1 MSKKVIIGISLAFIM
16 FVITGCGAPSTLEE
30 YINSNE
36 DAKST
41 IDSLASGNM
50 KVDITDNTLTYTYTY
65 NQTFTGDTLEKI
77 EEELEKAMEEQSSTF
92 ENIGT
97 TLEKESGVS
106 DVKVVVEYLNK
117 DGSKIYSEEF

>member
-16 FVITGCGAPSTLEE
+16 FVITGCRTPSTLEE

-106 DVKVVVEYLNK
+106 NVKVVVEYLNK

>member
-1 MSKKVIIGISLAFIM
+1 
-16 FVITGCGAPSTLEE
+16 
-30 YINSNE
+30 
-36 DAKST
+36 
-41 IDSLASGNM
+41 M

-65 NQTFTGDTLEKI
+65 NQTFTGDTLEKM

-117 DGSKIYSEEF
+117 DGSEIYSEEF